1 MPFNFRPQAT
11 LAGSE
16 AADGSPTHTLFPLPR

>member
-1 MPFNFRPQAT
+1 MPFHFRPQAT

-16 AADGSPTHTLFPLPR
+16 AADGHPTHTLFPLPR